1 MCILQIGELCKAVSD
16 EMRTEETAVPWKEWC
31 GIRDIFAHQYSNLD
45 IQSAWDTIQNDV
57 LKLQSKAENFKM
69 EVKNRKNCFY
79 SKDDDGLRID
89 FQFDTEKVKKEKLYD
104 ESANVEYEGTLV
116 TDCFVKEIEEI
127 IDKKEFVSVNR
138 IFEIGEKY
146 TMRQIAG
153 NDEPNYI
160 RECGKA
166 WDKLWD
172 YFDVAEY
179 KDIFFPETK
188 KWFLTSQ
195 EKDFLKSY
203 FAEVCREGKDDKT
216 GKGYDRTAK
225 REVKS
230 FLDKR
235 KTKLEYDEKEKI
247 EWAAR
252 NLYQMI
258 RVRSGITEEIRGKFF
273 KSTIDKLNYIKEK
286 KILMILRMQ

>member
-1 MCILQIGELCKAVSD
+1 MLLH
-16 EMRTEETAVPWKEWC
+16 R
-31 GIRDIFAHQYSNLD
+31 
-45 IQSAWDTIQNDV
+45 
-57 LKLQSKAENFKM
+57 
-69 EVKNRKNCFY
+69 
-79 SKDDDGLRID
+79 KDDAGLRIN

-138 IFEIGEKY
+138 TFEAGEKY
-146 TMRQIAG
+146 TMKQIAG

-179 KDIFFPETK
+179 KDICFPKTK
-188 KWFLTSQ
+188 KWSLTSQ
-195 EKDFLKSY
+195 EKDFLKCY
-203 FAEVCREGKDDKT
+203 FAEVCREAKDDGTSKD
-216 GKGYDRTAK
+216 YDRTAK

-235 KTKLEYDEKEKI
+235 Y
-247 EWAAR
+247 
-252 NLYQMI
+252 
-258 RVRSGITEEIRGKFF
+258 RGWLFPTWL
-273 KSTIDKLNYIKEK
+273 S
-286 KILMILRMQ
+286 